1 MVANLTTQ
9 LGQLTSSP
17 AGGPYTGRNRII
29 NGDMLIDQRNAGA
42 SVTNI
47 NGAVYTLDRYYA
59 QGSVASKYTVQQNA
73 GSVTPPAGFTNY
85 LGVTSLSSYSV
96 GATDF
101 NLIAQPVEGFNCA
114 DLSWGT
120 ANAKAITISFW
131 VRSSLTGTF
140 GGAIR
145 NSGANRSYP
154 YLYTISSANTW
165 TQISITVPGD
175 TSGTWLTTNGTGLL
189 LYFGLGVG
197 ANYSGT
203 AGAWNANNNVS
214 ATGGVSVVGTNAA
227 TFYFTGV
234 KLEVGSIATPFVPD
248 DRQVSLAKCQRYYC
262 KTFPQGTAPAQNTTI
277 ALGTLGDVSSVTG
290 LSHWANW
297 RYPTVM
303 RAAPSITT
311 YSTDNAS
318 NNWYEPSGALF
329 YSSNVVNIGDAAALF
344 YSGSCVAAKIGQI
357 HATADA
363 EL

>member
-1 MVANLTTQ
+1 MTVDLTTKLSQ
-9 LGQLTSSP
+9 YP
-17 AGGPYTGRNRII
+17 NIIGGANKII
-29 NGDMLIDQRNAGA
+29 NGDMRIDQRNAGA
-42 SVTNI
+42 SVVPAAT
-47 NGAVYTLDRYYA
+47 AYTVDRFKLA
-59 QGSVASKYTVQQNA
+59 MSQASKITIGQTY
-73 GSVTPPAGFTNY
+73 GGVTPPMGFTTY
-85 LGVTSLSSYSV
+85 LGSKVTTTV
-96 GATDF
+96 TIGAGDF
-101 NLIAQPVEGFNCA
+101 FHLQQIVEGLNCQ
-114 DLSWGT
+114 DLNWGT
-120 ANAKAITISFW
+120 ANAKAVTLSFW
-131 VRSSLTGTF
+131 VYSDQTGTF
-140 GGAIR
+140 GGSLE
-145 NSGANRSYP
+145 NSAVTRAYP
-154 YLYTISSANTW
+154 FTYTVGVANTW
-165 TQISITVPGD
+165 TLITVNIAGD
-175 TSGTWLTTNGTGLL
+175 TSGTWLTSNLEGVRVNW
-189 LYFGLGVG
+189 GLGVG
-197 ANYSGT
+197 TTYSGT
-203 AGAWNANNNVS
+203 AGAWATADYRS
-214 ATGGVSVVGTNAA
+214 ATGAKNLMPTANAL
-227 TFYFTGV
+227 FYITGV